1 MVPFRMNLSTY
12 ANYSMTRSTRDLS
25 ATSELLVE
33 LTVGTGQT
41 DGQID
46 GPPREWSHNKTKKVA
61 LLLQRGRAR
70 CFVSVSS

>member
-1 MVPFRMNLSTY
+1 
-12 ANYSMTRSTRDLS
+12 MTRSTRDLS

-46 GPPREWSHNKTKKVA
+46 GPPREWSHNKTKKSSSVVA
-61 LLLQRGRAR
+61 ERPRSMLCVRQ
-70 CFVSVSS
+70 